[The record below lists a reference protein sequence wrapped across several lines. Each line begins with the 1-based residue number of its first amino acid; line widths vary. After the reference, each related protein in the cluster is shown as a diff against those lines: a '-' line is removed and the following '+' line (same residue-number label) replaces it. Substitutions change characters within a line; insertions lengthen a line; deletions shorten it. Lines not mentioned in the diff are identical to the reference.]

1 MTEAAAASAHSAEDW
16 AGDTGDIWR
25 ANADR
30 FESMLSPVGNAFLDH
45 AGFAPGE
52 RVIDIGC
59 GAGGTSLAIARRV
72 GPSGSVT
79 GLDISEAL
87 VAEST
92 RRAAATGF
100 TNVHFVAGDAS
111 VAMPDG
117 APFDRLFSRFGSMFF
132 ADPAAAFANLHAMVR
147 SGGRIDL
154 AVWASPQENAWLLGA
169 RDILAR
175 FVDLP
180 PPDPEAPGPVALADP
195 ERVRRLL
202 TGAGFGAI
210 EQSLWRGPQLV
221 GGKGSSPTA
230 AAEFMMEAMPT
241 ANAVRAAPDDIKARI
256 REELI
261 DMLAAYDE
269 GSGVQVP
276 AAAWFATAFA

>member
-1 MTEAAAASAHSAEDW
+1 MALTTASAHNAEDW

-45 AGFAPGE
+45 AGFATGE
-52 RVIDIGC
+52 RVVDVGC
-59 GAGGTSLAIARRV
+59 GAGGTSLAIAGRV
-72 GPSGSVT
+72 GPGGSVT

-92 RRAAATGF
+92 RRAADAGI
-100 TNVHFVAGDAS
+100 TNVRFIAGNAS
-111 VAMPDG
+111 MAMPDG

-132 ADPAAAFANLHAMVR
+132 ADPAAAFANLHAMLR

-180 PPDPEAPGPVALADP
+180 PPDPDAPGPVALADP
-195 ERVRRLL
+195 EKVRRLL
-202 TGAGFGAI
+202 TGAGFTAI
-210 EQSLWRGPQLV
+210 EQTLWRGLQLV
-221 GGKGSSPTA
+221 GGRGANPDA
-230 AAEFMMEAMPT
+230 AAEFMMGAMPT
-241 ANAVRAAPDDIKARI
+241 ANAVRAAPEDIRARI

-261 DMLAAYDE
+261 DMLAAYDV
-269 GSGVQVP
+269 GNGVEVP
-276 AAAWFATAFA
+276 GAAWFATAFA

>member
-1 MTEAAAASAHSAEDW
+1 MAVATAHAHNAEDW
-16 AGDTGDIWR
+16 AGDTGDTWLKY
-25 ANADR
+25 ADR
-30 FESMLSPVGNAFLDH
+30 FESMLSPVGNAFLDQ
-45 AGFAPGE
+45 ASFAPGE
-52 RVIDIGC
+52 RVVDMGC
-59 GAGGTSLAIARRV
+59 GAGGTSLAIASRV
-72 GPSGSVT
+72 GPGGSVT

-87 VAEST
+87 IAESR
-92 RRAAATGF
+92 RRAAAAGLS
-100 TNVHFVAGDAS
+100 NAHFVVGDAS
-111 VAMPDG
+111 VTLPEG

-132 ADPAAAFANLHAMVR
+132 ADPPAGFANMHRMLR

-180 PPDPEAPGPVALADP
+180 PQDPEAPGPVALADP

-202 TGAGFGAI
+202 TGAGFSGI
-210 EQSLWRGPQLV
+210 EQTLWRGPQLV
-221 GGKGSSPTA
+221 GGKGSTPAS

-261 DMLAAYDE
+261 EMLATYDD

-276 AAAWFATAFA
+276 AAAWFASASA